1 METPDF
7 GQLYIELKKNPDL
20 VRKFLLYHNMKKQF
34 YILLN
39 HTYVKLS
46 GKSLGALGPEV
57 V

>member
-34 YILLN
+34 YFLLN